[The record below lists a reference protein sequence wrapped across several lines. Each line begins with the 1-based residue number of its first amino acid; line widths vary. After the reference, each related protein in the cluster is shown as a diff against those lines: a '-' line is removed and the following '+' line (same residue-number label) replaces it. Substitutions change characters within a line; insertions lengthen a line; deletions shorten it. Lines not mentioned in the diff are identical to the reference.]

1 MYRTLL
7 RNAWSAVL
15 ALTLASTTL
24 GGTASAAGSGSGGA
38 VYVETNTGANAIVV
52 FDRAAD
58 GSLTEVGAVP
68 TGGAGTN
75 AALGSQ
81 GAVILS
87 ADGSNLFAVNAGSN
101 EISSF
106 AVSADGLGLDLVD
119 LQSSRGIMPIS
130 LTMHGDVLYVLNS
143 LGLGNIVGFRMADDG
158 TLTSLSGSKRKLSMP
173 LSNPAQVQFN
183 PSGTV
188 LMVTEKGTRL
198 IDTFPVDEDGV
209 AGPLTTTRSSGLE
222 PFGFAFDPAG
232 HAIVSEA
239 FAGAPGRS
247 AVSSYAVT
255 DEAEVNVV
263 SPSVPNRQTA
273 ACWVVI
279 TSDGNFAFVSNTGSG
294 NISSYAIGDGGQLSL
309 DEAVAAKTG
318 NGSAPTDMD
327 LDEAGHLY
335 VLASGFGMVRGF
347 AVGSGGDL
355 SPITKAGALPPSATG
370 LAAR

>member
-1 MYRTLL
+1 MHRTLL
-7 RNAWSAVL
+7 RHAWSALL
-15 ALTLASTTL
+15 ALTMASTLL
-24 GGTASAAGSGSGGA
+24 GGTAGAAGSGGGGA

-52 FDRAAD
+52 FDRATD
-58 GSLTEVGAVP
+58 GTLTEVGAVP

-75 AALGSQ
+75 SALGSQ

-87 ADGSNLFAVNAGSN
+87 VDGHRLFAVNAGSN
-101 EISSF
+101 QISSF
-106 AVSADGLGLDLVD
+106 AVSPDGLGLELVD
-119 LQSSRGIMPIS
+119 LQSSRGLMPIS
-130 LTMHGDVLYVLNS
+130 LTLHGDVLYVLNA
-143 LGLGNIVGFRMADDG
+143 LGLGNIVGFRVADDG
-158 TLTSLSGSKRKLSMP
+158 TLTSLSGSKRKLSAP

-198 IDTFPVDEDGV
+198 IDTFPVDENGV
-209 AGPLTTTRSSGLE
+209 AGPLTTTQSSGLE

-255 DEAEVNVV
+255 DAGEANVI
-263 SPSVPNRQTA
+263 SASVPNQQTA

-279 TSDGNFAFVSNTGSG
+279 TSDGHFAFVSNTGSG
-294 NISSYAIGDGGQLSL
+294 NISSYAIGNGGQLSL
-309 DEAVAAKTG
+309 DEAVAARTG
-318 NGSAPTDMD
+318 KGSAPTDMD
-327 LDEAGHLY
+327 LDEAGHMY

-347 AVGSGGDL
+347 AVGSGGNL
-355 SPITKAGALPPSATG
+355 LPITKAGALPASATG

>member
-7 RNAWSAVL
+7 RHAWSALL
-15 ALTLASTTL
+15 ALTLASTML
-24 GGTASAAGSGSGGA
+24 GGTAGAAGSGVGGA
-38 VYVETNTGANAIVV
+38 VYVETNTGSNAIVV
-52 FDRAAD
+52 FDRAED
-58 GSLTEVGAVP
+58 GRLRKAETVP

-75 AALGSQ
+75 SALGSQ

-87 ADGSNLFAVNAGSN
+87 ADGSYLFAVNAGSN
-101 EISSF
+101 QISSF
-106 AVSADGLGLDLVD
+106 SVSPDGVGLELIDV
-119 LQSSRGIMPIS
+119 QSSGGLLPVS
-130 LTMHGDVLYVLNS
+130 LTLHGDVLYALNA
-143 LGLGNIVGFRMADDG
+143 LGRGNIAGFRVAEDG
-158 TLTSLSGSKRKLSMP
+158 TLTSLPGSKRKLSAP

-188 LMVTEKGTRL
+188 LMVTERATRL
-198 IDTFPVDEDGV
+198 IDSFPVDKSGL
-209 AGPLTTTRSSGLE
+209 AGPLATTRSSGLE

-247 AVSSYAVT
+247 AVSSYAVS
-255 DEAEVNVV
+255 DAAEVNVI
-263 SPSVPNRQTA
+263 SASVPNGQTA

-279 TSDGNFAFVSNTGSG
+279 TPDGRFAFVSNTGSG
-294 NISSYAIGDGGQLSL
+294 SISSYAIRAGGRLSL
-309 DEAVAAKTG
+309 DEAVATTTG
-318 NGSAPTDMD
+318 EGSAPTDMD

-335 VLASGFGMVRGF
+335 VLASGFGMVRGL
-347 AVGSGGDL
+347 AVGSGGNL